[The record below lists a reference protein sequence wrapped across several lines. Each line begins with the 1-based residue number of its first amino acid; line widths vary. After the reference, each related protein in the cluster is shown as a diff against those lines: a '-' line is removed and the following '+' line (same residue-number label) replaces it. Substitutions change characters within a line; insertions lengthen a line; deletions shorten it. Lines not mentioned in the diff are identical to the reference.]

1 MGRNQDFVSPASPHK
16 PMKRARLLLL
26 GFVLLAW
33 ALRLH
38 HLDVQ
43 SLWYD
48 EGVTAQVARL
58 GVPELARW
66 TADDIQPP
74 LYYLLA
80 GGWLRLLDPWAG
92 PLAFVLRFVS
102 AGFGI
107 LLAPL
112 LWAIGRRLWDER
124 AGLLAGW
131 MAAGAP
137 LLVYYSQEAR
147 MYTLLMA
154 LVSLAGLALVRQVA
168 VRAAPGGAR
177 SASWMREH
185 SDWIVYAFAGLAA
198 LYTHYFAGFVL
209 LALATYWLLSW
220 LQKGQGRPSLRP
232 FLLANAFILLGF
244 LPWLPAMITRFQVD
258 SSYWAGTLKLGEA
271 VFDVAA
277 NFTAGAAEVMLEQD
291 ARAWLFGFVVAG
303 VVWFL
308 ALLGRGRTQDAWQR
322 EQRPLLLLA
331 LWGLVPILLI
341 LLLAYRTP
349 KFNPRYLLVIWP
361 AWALFAGGGLAA
373 LWSPG
378 LGRGGG
384 QGVATT
390 PLHSGREVGGSW
402 MAQTISRLLFVVTLL
417 LVLAAQAAG
426 LANWFGNPN
435 FAKSAWRD
443 AIAEM
448 YANRLPDEAALLVS
462 GHAYPVFDAYLPAE
476 MGFPRYRLPEIE
488 ILDVNQVLGWEET
501 ASAINQDLDGKT
513 GVWLFLW
520 QNEVVDPAN
529 VVTTLLD
536 RFADPQPTPSFPY
549 IGLRHYRLRPGQSL
563 PVQPP
568 ITQPGADFGDIRLA
582 GVETAPG
589 GLWLYWQALQP
600 GLPDLQASLVV
611 RDAAGAT
618 LLSQDGR
625 PAGYDFPTT
634 RWQTGESYPVW
645 IGVEP
650 GVPATLALTLYDAE
664 TKTTLGEATINLP

>member
-1 MGRNQDFVSPASPHK
+1 MPAEEALGLWPRFGSAGIVPNNS
-16 PMKRARLLLL
+16 MKSMTRVRLLLL
-26 GFVLLAW
+26 GLILLAW
-33 ALRLH
+33 GLRLY

-58 GVPELARW
+58 GVRELARW

-74 LYYLLA
+74 LYYLLV

-92 PLAFVLRFVS
+92 PLAFVLRFAS
-102 AGFGI
+102 AGFGV

-131 MAAGAP
+131 MAAATP
-137 LLVYYSQEAR
+137 LLIYYSQEAR

-154 LVSLAGLALVRQVA
+154 LVTLAGLALVRQVA
-168 VRAAPGGAR
+168 GAPVRRGAS
-177 SASWMREH
+177 SASWAREH
-185 SDWIVYAFAGLAA
+185 SDWFVYAFAGLAA

-209 LALATYWLLSW
+209 LALALYWLVSW
-220 LQKGQGRPSLRP
+220 LRKGQGRPSLRP
-232 FLLANAFILLGF
+232 FILANLFILLGF
-244 LPWLPAMITRFQVD
+244 LPWLPAMLKRFRVD

-277 NFTAGAAEVMLEQD
+277 NFAAGATEVMLEQD
-291 ARAWLFGFVVAG
+291 ARTWLFGFVVAG

-308 ALLGRGRTQDAWQR
+308 ALLGRRRAHAAGQR

-349 KFNPRYLLVIWP
+349 KFNPRYLLVSWP

-378 LGRGGG
+378 LGRSDG
-384 QGVATT
+384 AA
-390 PLHSGREVGGSW
+390 GSW
-402 MAQTISRLLFVVTLL
+402 MARSISRFLFAATLL
-417 LVLAAQAAG
+417 LVLAAQAVG
-426 LANWFGNPN
+426 LANWFGNPS

-448 YANRLPDEAALLVS
+448 YANRLPDEAVLLVS
-462 GHAYPVFDAYLPAE
+462 GHTYPVFDAYLPPD
-476 MGFPRYRLPEIE
+476 MGLPRYRLPEID
-488 ILDVNQVLGWEET
+488 ILDVNQVQGWEET
-501 ASAINQDLDGKT
+501 ARALNQDLAGKT

-529 VVTTLLD
+529 VVTALLD

-549 IGLRHYRLRPGQSL
+549 IGLRHYRLRPGQ
-563 PVQPP
+563 PFPEQPP

-600 GLPDLQASLVV
+600 DLPDLQASLVV
-611 RDAAGAT
+611 RDAAGAI

-634 RWQTGESYPVW
+634 RWQVGESYPVW
-645 IGVEP
+645 LTVGA
-650 GVPATLALTLYDAE
+650 GDPAAIELTIYDAE
-664 TKTTLGEATINLP
+664 TKAALGEATIDLP